1 MALCSAMIYQRVTL
15 SGDDEWPKVA
25 DAMIEACSRPRGGSV
40 PGRACPCPQCVCRA
54 DVVRFARCT
63 AQQVPLGEALAWP
76 SLLVPGAAV
85 LGRSAAQWPHPAPAL
100 PRQPK
105 EGTGAAALC
114 PCGCI
119 LLRRC
124 QADAA
129 WAWAGVQ
136 RGGSVPPHPSPVA
149 ALRCRSNG
157 LLLPGCVLPGTG
169 GGRVLLPLTA
179 SHGSGD
185 HGGGRPL
192 AAAGGCRL
200 LRRFFFLLKTRN
212 VILAGPRPGQASR
225 PSVRPRTLDMAS
237 STRIG
242 AAQEGGRKRKMPQQ
256 PAAFAARGR
265 TACFT
270 PRRHGKIWRSGG
282 STGTRRCTA
291 AAHSPKKNPLE
302 EDLCFFTPEATP
314 KATPKGVQERSRP

>member
-1 MALCSAMIYQRVTL
+1 MASAHWKAHRAIACLGSRPCSSYL
-15 SGDDEWPKVA
+15 SYRLRTRLLPLLPSKA
-25 DAMIEACSRPRGGSV
+25 ACLRPRGGSV
-40 PGRACPCPQCVCRA
+40 PGRACSCPQGVCRA

-63 AQQVPLGEALAWP
+63 AQQVPLWQALAWP
-76 SLLVPGAAV
+76 PLLVPDAAL
-85 LGRSAAQWPHPAPAL
+85 LGRSAAQWPHPAPSL

-136 RGGSVPPHPSPVA
+136 RGGNVPPHPSPVA
-149 ALRCRSNG
+149 ALHCRSIG
-157 LLLPGCVLPGTG
+157 LLLLGWVLPGTG

-192 AAAGGCRL
+192 AAARGCRL
-200 LRRFFFLLKTRN
+200 LRLFFFLLKTRN
-212 VILAGPRPGQASR
+212 VILAGPRPGPASLR
-225 PSVRPRTLDMAS
+225 SVRQRTLDMACS
-237 STRIG
+237 ARIG
-242 AAQEGGRKRKMPQQ
+242 AAQEGGRKRKN
-256 PAAFAARGR
+256 
-265 TACFT
+265 
-270 PRRHGKIWRSGG
+270 
-282 STGTRRCTA
+282 A
-291 AAHSPKKNPLE
+291 AATGRFRGQGPYSMFYSPPPRQERAVRGEHRHPQVHRCSTQPSENTWE
-302 EDLCFFTPEATP
+302 ED
-314 KATPKGVQERSRP
+314 